1 MGIYLDLKKAFNTV
15 NHEILLDKLNHYGIR
30 GNIHKWFKSYLN
42 NRMQFVQVDGLNSK
56 YRNIQTGVP
65 QGSVLGPLLF
75 LIYVNDIQYS
85 IPKSPDSQVMLFA
98 DDTNVLLFANDEKQL
113 MRMCKEYVNQLYIW
127 FCCNKLTLNIMKTN

>member
-1 MGIYLDLKKAFNTV
+1 MNIILAENFTPHITCPTRIT
-15 NHEILLDKLNHYGIR
+15 NHSATLIDNIFIHHTRKYNRRNNNHRKY
-30 GNIHKWFKSYLN
+30 S
-42 NRMQFVQVDGLNSK
+42 NRHYRPFPK
-56 YRNIQTGVP
+56 YRNIQTGVR

-113 MRMCKEYVNQLYIW
+113 MILVQQTDSKYHEN
-127 FCCNKLTLNIMKTN
+127 